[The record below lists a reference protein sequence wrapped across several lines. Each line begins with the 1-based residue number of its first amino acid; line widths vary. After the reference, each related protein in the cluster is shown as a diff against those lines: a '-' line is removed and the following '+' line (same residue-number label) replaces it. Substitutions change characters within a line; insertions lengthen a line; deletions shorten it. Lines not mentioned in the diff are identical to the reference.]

1 MKPGKRGL
9 PRLIDA
15 TRYSMQGLRAA
26 WRNEEAFRI
35 EASLA
40 LIAVPL
46 AFWVGDGLAHQLLL
60 VIVSGIVIIT
70 ELLNSAIE
78 AAIDRFGGE
87 IHPLSARAKDI
98 GSAAV
103 FCSLLLF
110 AATWGASL
118 LQHLDLFNPLRAA
131 S

>member
-1 MKPGKRGL
+1 MKTMLKPGKRGL

-26 WRNEEAFRI
+26 WHHEEAFRI

-40 LIAVPL
+40 LVAVPL
-46 AFWVGDGLAHQLLL
+46 AFWIGDGLAHQLMLL
-60 VIVSGIVIIT
+60 IVSGLVIIT
-70 ELLNSAIE
+70 ELLNSAVE

-87 IHPLSARAKDI
+87 IHPLSGQAKDI

-103 FCSLLLF
+103 FCSLALF
-110 AATWGASL
+110 AIAWGASL
-118 LQHLDLFNPLRAA
+118 YQYLT
-131 S
+131 